1 MTSGVN
7 HQAGTPK
14 ARTPRSR
21 ALGFFLGLVA
31 GAVAAVGLWAWWG
44 TSASFDLQLAL
55 AGLPVAAALL
65 LVPFR
70 TRWIGIGAVVG
81 SAPFWLF
88 TLWIRWSLSR
98 FVLF

>member
-1 MTSGVN
+1 MTDGVD
-7 HQAGTPK
+7 AKAATPR

-31 GAVAAVGLWAWWG
+31 GALAAVGVWAVWG
-44 TSASFDLQLAL
+44 SWPVFDLQFAL
-55 AGLPVAAALL
+55 AALPVAAAVLL
-65 LVPFR
+65 IPFR
-70 TRWIGIGAVVG
+70 TRWLGVGAVVG

-88 TLWIRWSLSR
+88 TIWIRWSLSR